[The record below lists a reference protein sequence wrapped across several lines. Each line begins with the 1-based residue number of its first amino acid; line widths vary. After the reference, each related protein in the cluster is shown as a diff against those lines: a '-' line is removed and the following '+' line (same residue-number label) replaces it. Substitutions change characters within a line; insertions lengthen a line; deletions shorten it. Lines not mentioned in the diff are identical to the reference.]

1 MSKNGKKSKKRAIL
15 IFIAL
20 FIIIS
25 IVVGYVITCVEMN
38 KNFGRGDYPEKRFAA
53 TYFYDHYE
61 NDYPRQEV
69 SFLSGENTL
78 KGYIYG
84 GSNDKG
90 LIVFAH
96 GIGGGHEYYL
106 KLLTKLV
113 DDGWRI
119 FAYDATGSGNSAG
132 EGSKGL
138 AQSVI
143 DLDLAL
149 DFAESDPEL
158 GKMDTYVLGH
168 SWGGYAA
175 AAVLNFDH
183 DIKGC
188 ITMSGYN
195 TPYEQL
201 ASSCDS
207 MYGKAGILLH
217 PFVWTY
223 NKMKFGKD
231 SSWSAVDGINK
242 ADIPVLVIHGNED
255 ETIGYE
261 EAAVIAHKDEITN
274 PDAEYKVFTEEG
286 RNGHNSYFYTPE
298 YRDYNNNVLS
308 PKSEALKEKYG
319 KDIPDEE
326 MEKYYASVD
335 KELYNGFNQELIDLI
350 DDFFTKCMG

>member
-1 MSKNGKKSKKRAIL
+1 MRKTKSKKRSVL

-20 FIIIS
+20 FIVIS
-25 IVVGYVITCVEMN
+25 IIVGYIITCVEMN
-38 KNFGRGDYPEKRFAA
+38 KNFGRGDYPENRFVA

-84 GSNDKG
+84 GDNDRG

-113 DDGWRI
+113 DLGWCV
-119 FAYDATGSGNSAG
+119 FAYDATASGNSEG
-132 EGSKGL
+132 ESSNGL

-149 DFAESDPEL
+149 DFVESDPQL
-158 GKMDTYVLGH
+158 GKLDTYVLGH

-188 ITMSGYN
+188 VTMSGYN

-201 ASSCDS
+201 SDSCDS
-207 MYGKAGILLH
+207 MYGKVGVLLH
-217 PFVWTY
+217 PFVWAY
-223 NKMKFGKD
+223 NKMKFGNN
-231 SSWSAVDGINK
+231 SSWSAVEGINK
-242 ADIPVLVIHGNED
+242 SGIPVLIIHGDND
-255 ETIGYE
+255 ETISYDG
-261 EAAVIAHKDEITN
+261 AAIIAHKDEITN
-274 PDAEYKVFTEEG
+274 PDVEYKVFTEEG
-286 RNGHNSYFYTPE
+286 RNGHNTYFYTHE
-298 YRDYNNNVLS
+298 YKEYKANVLT
-308 PKSEALKEKYG
+308 PAINALREKYG
-319 KDIPDEE
+319 DDIPDDEL
-326 MEKYYASVD
+326 EKYYSSID
-335 KELYNGFNQELIDLI
+335 KELYNGFNQEVVDLVNE
-350 DDFFTKCMG
+350 FFQKCAA

>member
-1 MSKNGKKSKKRAIL
+1 MSKTGKKSKKRAIL

-20 FIIIS
+20 FIVIS

-119 FAYDATGSGNSAG
+119 FAYDATGSGNSEG

-149 DFAESDPEL
+149 DFTESDPEL

-188 ITMSGYN
+188 VSMSGYN

-201 ASSCDS
+201 AESCDS
-207 MYGKAGILLH
+207 MFGKASFLLY
-217 PFVWTY
+217 PFIWTY

-242 ADIPVLVIHGNED
+242 TDIPVLVIHGSND
-255 ETIGYE
+255 EIIGFE
-261 EAAVIAHKDEITN
+261 NSAIIAHKDEITN
-274 PDAEYKVFTEEG
+274 PNVEYKVFSEEG
-286 RNGHNSYFYTPE
+286 RNGHNTYFYTPE
-298 YRDYNNNVLS
+298 YKEYKEKVLT

-319 KDIPDEE
+319 SDIPDDELEE
-326 MEKYYASVD
+326 YYSSID
-335 KELYNGFNQELIDLI
+335 KELYNGFNQEIIDLI
-350 DDFFTKCMG
+350 DVFFTKCSE

>member
-1 MSKNGKKSKKRAIL
+1 MRKTKSKKRKILAAIV
-15 IFIAL
+15 L
-20 FIIIS
+20 FIVIS
-25 IVVGYVITCVEMN
+25 IIVAFIITCVEMN

-84 GSNDKG
+84 KDNDRG

-113 DDGWRI
+113 DLGWCV
-119 FAYDATGSGNSAG
+119 FAYDATGSGNSEG
-132 EGSKGL
+132 ESSNGL

-188 ITMSGYN
+188 VTMSGYN

-201 ASSCDS
+201 AESCDS
-207 MYGKAGILLH
+207 MYGKAGFLLH
-217 PFVWTY
+217 PFVWMY

-242 ADIPVLVIHGNED
+242 ADIPVLVIHGDND
-255 ETIGYE
+255 ETISYDGS
-261 EAAVIAHKDEITN
+261 AIIAHKDEITN
-274 PDAEYKVFTEEG
+274 PNTEYKVFTEEG
-286 RNGHNSYFYTPE
+286 RNGHNTYFYTSE
-298 YRDYNNNVLS
+298 YKDYKKNVLT
-308 PKSEALKEKYG
+308 PKTDALREKYG
-319 KDIPDEE
+319 KGIPDDEW
-326 MEKYYASVD
+326 EKYYSDID

-350 DDFFTKCMG
+350 NGFFSKCTE